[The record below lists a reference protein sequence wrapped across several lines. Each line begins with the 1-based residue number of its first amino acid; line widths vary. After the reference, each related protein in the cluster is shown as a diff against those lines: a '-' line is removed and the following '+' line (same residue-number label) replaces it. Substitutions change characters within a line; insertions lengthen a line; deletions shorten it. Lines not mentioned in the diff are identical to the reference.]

1 MENPKEIEEAIQ
13 KLEIGKAYIRGKI
26 DGYNES
32 MDKAQEIIKEIFP
45 NKEQQDTSFN
55 PTANTKC

>member
-26 DGYNES
+26 DGYNE
-32 MDKAQEIIKEIFP
+32 AIKERFGV
-45 NKEQQDTSFN
+45 EQN
-55 PTANTKC
+55 